1 MSCDGFVK
9 FLFRKSKENG
19 YLKVKIY
26 PHTKEYSIDIGQS
39 IYDKIVKLSA
49 EDSKLLT
56 IEKNRVLFFFNN
68 SLSEIKPNKKYYKL
82 TIQQK

>member
-19 YLKVKIY
+19 YLKTKKY
-26 PHTKEYSIDIGQS
+26 PHTKEYSIDIGLS
-39 IYDKIVKLSA
+39 IYNKIIQLSA
-49 EDSKLLT
+49 DDKKLLT
-56 IEKNRVLFFFNN
+56 IENNRVLFFFNN
-68 SLSEIKPNKKYYKL
+68 TLSEIKPNKKYYKL